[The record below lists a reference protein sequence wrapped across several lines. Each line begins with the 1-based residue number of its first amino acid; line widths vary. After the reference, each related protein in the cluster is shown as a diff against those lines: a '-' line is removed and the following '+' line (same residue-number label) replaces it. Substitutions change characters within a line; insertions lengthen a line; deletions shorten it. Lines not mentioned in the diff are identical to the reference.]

1 MKEVTMCCTTC
12 PSGCALKVMIEN
24 NEVVS
29 VEGNNCPRGEKF
41 AHKEWINP
49 ERMLTSTVYAVI
61 NGKELLIPVK
71 SKEPIPRKI
80 MTEAMEEI
88 QEIEVTAPVKMGD
101 IIKENLAGS
110 GVESNPYIC
119 DFSRGGLNARFK
131 RSHPNLAP
139 RPQI

>member
-49 ERMLTSTVYAVI
+49 VI

-80 MTEAMEEI
+80 MTEAMKEI
-88 QEIEVTAPVKMGD
+88 QEIEVNAPVKMGD
-101 IIKENLAGS
+101 VIKENLAGS
-110 GVESNPYIC
+110 GVELVAC
-119 DFSRGGLNARFK
+119 K
-131 RSHPNLAP
+131 TVK
-139 RPQI
+139 

>member
-12 PSGCALKVMIEN
+12 PSGCALKVMIDN

-88 QEIEVTAPVKMGD
+88 QEIEVTAPVKGGM
-101 IIKENLAGS
+101 S
-110 GVESNPYIC
+110 
-119 DFSRGGLNARFK
+119 SRKTSQEAEWN
-131 RSHPNLAP
+131 
-139 RPQI
+139 

>member
-12 PSGCALKVMIEN
+12 PSGCALKVMIDN

-71 SKEPIPRKI
+71 
-80 MTEAMEEI
+80 I
-88 QEIEVTAPVKMGD
+88 QRTDSTKDYDRGYGRD
-101 IIKENLAGS
+101 S
-110 GVESNPYIC
+110 GN
-119 DFSRGGLNARFK
+119 
-131 RSHPNLAP
+131 
-139 RPQI
+139 